1 MGLNKEQAKLMWAK
15 RHFKNGKATAEE
27 IELLKQNGEN
37 LDNLNQNKSVE
48 KNTQR
53 EMKTVQVPQEKTAS
67 QYGEVSNSENYFD
80 SSVNGFIKDANSLTD
95 SSPLDFFQAENETNQ
110 EEKESFSQKQT
121 DENTSFKI
129 KGATLLFFI
138 DLICPEI
145 FAFLANK
152 IYKKNKIK
160 GQQIKLTQEEKQELE
175 PIADEVALQMGM
187 DNISPI
193 TQLSVSLLIM
203 YGSKIYLE
211 KSQSI

>member
-15 RHFKNGKATAEE
+15 RHFKKGKATAEE

-53 EMKTVQVPQEKTAS
+53 QMRTVQVPQEKTES

-80 SSVNGFIKDANSLTD
+80 SSVSGFIKDANSLTD
-95 SSPLDFFQAENETNQ
+95 SNPLDFFQAENETNQ
-110 EEKESFSQKQT
+110 QEKESFSQKQT
-121 DENTSFKI
+121 DKNTSYKI

-175 PIADEVALQMGM
+175 PIADEVALQIGM
-187 DNISPI
+187 DNISPV
-193 TQLSVSLLIM
+193 TQLSVSLVIM
-203 YGSKIYLE
+203 YGTKIYLE
-211 KSQSI
+211 KS

>member
-15 RHFKNGKATAEE
+15 RHFKKGKATAEE

-53 EMKTVQVPQEKTAS
+53 QMRTVQVPQEKTES

-80 SSVNGFIKDANSLTD
+80 SSVDGFIKDANSLTD
-95 SSPLDFFQAENETNQ
+95 SSPLDFFQVENETNQ
-110 EEKESFSQKQT
+110 EKESFSQKQT
-121 DENTSFKI
+121 DKNTSFKI

-187 DNISPI
+187 DNISPV
-193 TQLSVSLLIM
+193 TQLSVSLVIM
-203 YGSKIYLE
+203 YGTKIYLE
-211 KSQSI
+211 KSQSL

>member
-15 RHFKNGKATAEE
+15 RHFKKGNATAEE

-53 EMKTVQVPQEKTAS
+53 EMRTVQVPQEKTES

-80 SSVNGFIKDANSLTD
+80 SSVSGFIEDANSLTD

-110 EEKESFSQKQT
+110 EKESFSQKQT
-121 DENTSFKI
+121 DKNTSFKI

-175 PIADEVALQMGM
+175 PIADEVALQIGM
-187 DNISPI
+187 DNISPV
-193 TQLSVSLLIM
+193 TQLSVSLVIM
-203 YGSKIYLE
+203 YGTKIYLE
-211 KSQSI
+211 KSQSL